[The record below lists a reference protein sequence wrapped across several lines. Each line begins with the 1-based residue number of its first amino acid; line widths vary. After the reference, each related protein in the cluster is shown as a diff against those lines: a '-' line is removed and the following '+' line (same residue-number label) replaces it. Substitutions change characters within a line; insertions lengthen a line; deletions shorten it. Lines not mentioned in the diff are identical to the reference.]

1 MSAFVHT
8 TTVQVDTSDNLMQVS
23 DALLNLKV
31 PSAGMLKD
39 ISKPNETIVAL
50 IRKTYHS
57 TGPIPTRLGSTTR
70 IVAPISTVVFVNKAH
85 KEGDEYEDIVVP
97 KSSNLPSDKHFSDV
111 AAPGTVV
118 IMQQP
123 HHQIAALLGDI
134 VGTRYKARGVLG
146 VVTDGRMRD
155 VIGCEEL
162 CKQGNFTSWTKAYS
176 CVGTSI
182 EG

>member
-1 MSAFVHT
+1 MRYSILEYRLPGCSEILVRPTNGLF
-8 TTVQVDTSDNLMQVS
+8 L
-23 DALLNLKV
+23 
-31 PSAGMLKD
+31 
-39 ISKPNETIVAL
+39 L
-50 IRKTYHS
+50 IRDANNS
-57 TGPIPTRLGSTTR
+57 TGPIPTRLGSNNR
-70 IVAPISTVVFVNKAH
+70 IVAPISTVVFVNKTH
-85 KEGDEYEDIVVP
+85 KEGDEYEHIIVP

-123 HHQIAALLGDI
+123 YHQIAALLGDI

-162 CKQGNFTSWTKAYS
+162 CKQGNFTSWTKSYS

-182 EG
+182 EGMYFLLLLLHWMASSHELMVHF